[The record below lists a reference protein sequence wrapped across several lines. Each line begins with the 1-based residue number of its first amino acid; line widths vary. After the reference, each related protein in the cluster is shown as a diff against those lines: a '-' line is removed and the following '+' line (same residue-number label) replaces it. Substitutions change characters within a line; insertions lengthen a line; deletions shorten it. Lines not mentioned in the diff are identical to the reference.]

1 VLTGIGVLGPSKDAG
16 STILCGLKVNSERNN
31 KMESEVSK
39 ECIFTTIASEAAGL
53 YNLLI
58 TVSMGVF
65 AGTLLF
71 LDRIAPS
78 PTRKS
83 LWFLALG
90 WLMLLLCT
98 LACAWVRW
106 KNLESGRLALEGKFE
121 DARKVDKP
129 NRNLTK
135 FAILSL
141 AFGITFIGIFALMN
155 IVNKASIIERNI
167 KMVEEKQKNEHGDSN
182 EDLIEKAIPF
192 SSTNPSEEEQVQGN
206 NQDSSGDAQDEGVDE
221 AGENSVD
228 NQ

>member
-1 VLTGIGVLGPSKDAG
+1 M
-16 STILCGLKVNSERNN
+16 NSERNN
-31 KMESEVSK
+31 KKESEVSK

-58 TVSMGVF
+58 TVSTGMF

-78 PTRKS
+78 PTRVS
-83 LWFLALG
+83 LWLLALG

-129 NRNLTK
+129 NRMLTK
-135 FAILSL
+135 FAIISL
-141 AFGITFIGIFALMN
+141 GLGIAFIGIFGFVN
-155 IVNKASIIERNI
+155 IVAKVNANERSVS
-167 KMVEEKQKNEHGDSN
+167 MVEDKDKHEQEESK
-182 EDLIEKAIPF
+182 EDIIEKAIPF
-192 SSTNPSEEEQVQGN
+192 SSINPPDEEQGYGN
-206 NQDSSGDAQDEGVDE
+206 TQDLNGEPGGEEVNEG
-221 AGENSVD
+221 GENSVD

>member
-1 VLTGIGVLGPSKDAG
+1 MNGT
-16 STILCGLKVNSERNN
+16 RNN
-31 KMESEVSK
+31 RSESEVSK

-58 TVSMGVF
+58 TVSTAVF
-65 AGTLLF
+65 GGTLLF

-78 PTRKS
+78 PTRES

-129 NRNLTK
+129 NRRLTK
-135 FAILSL
+135 FAIISL
-141 AFGITFIGIFALMN
+141 GLGIAFIGIFGFVN
-155 IVNKASIIERNI
+155 IVAKVNAN
-167 KMVEEKQKNEHGDSN
+167 
-182 EDLIEKAIPF
+182 
-192 SSTNPSEEEQVQGN
+192 
-206 NQDSSGDAQDEGVDE
+206 
-221 AGENSVD
+221 
-228 NQ
+228 